1 MIKLAL
7 ATFGLLMLLG
17 CGSADSAPAAPAP
30 VANTGQSGTT
40 PTPGPTAPTGTVPPG
55 APEGAGADG
64 SLPEDR
70 L

>member
-17 CGSADSAPAAPAP
+17 CGSAEPAP
-30 VANTGQSGTT
+30 VAPVPAANTGQSGTT
-40 PTPGPTAPTGTVPPG
+40 ATPGPTAPTGAVPPG

-64 SLPEDR
+64 TLPEDR
-70 L
+70 M